1 MLPVLFACLW
11 LVAACES
18 QQDRAEKSRIHYKRG
33 LRYTRT
39 FNLEEAILELKYA
52 IHLDPSFE
60 KPYYQL
66 GVTYQN
72 IGTFESAIEYYRSFL
87 KFNPDHLD
95 AHIRLAQTYNLS
107 GRNEEAISE
116 AEYII
121 NRVPIGSEIAI
132 EMHNI
137 LGNIYLYKKKEFE
150 PAIYHFKKVMDK
162 RPEMVTP
169 YISFAKYYLKNKKI
183 DKTLEMIQKAL
194 SISPKNLAAHEIL
207 IELYREKED
216 WDNLVATYQN
226 IIKYYPKLIDMQIT
240 LSELYLELKRYP
252 EAMSEALAIYQKDPK
267 DIRTHYIL
275 GEIAFQQGKYSEALN
290 HFRLMMGS
298 NYKSDRTS
306 SRLGKI
312 YKRMGRFKEA
322 MEFYEKLIF
331 TRPDIFEAQYYLTL
345 LAFKTKNYFRAE
357 KGAMVLK
364 GRLYEFHEAYF
375 YLGKAR
381 FYLGM
386 IEDAINSLEKY
397 QQFDYEAMKKTTKYA
412 FYKMA
417 YPNMLSPEEF
427 RKKNQAH
434 NQVESRYLLGLAYLM
449 TDQNEKA
456 VEELEKLVF
465 TEPNLPFGFIL
476 AAIAH
481 HRLGHYEEALK
492 HCRLTEILVQ
502 VDKPLVNFVKA
513 NIYASQWDL
522 EKAKLLLSRANG
534 SLYSYNFSKVDIT
547 NYTSV
552 TEPNSLADL
561 SLAFMMMRNNWKK
574 KTQQLCE
581 RVLHTN
587 PKNSVANFILD
598 NSYILFNEYYSQK
611 SEIADQSDRIT
622 IPEVYE

>member
-1 MLPVLFACLW
+1 MLPVLLACLW
-11 LVAACES
+11 LVSACES
-18 QQDRAEKSRIHYKRG
+18 QHDRAEKARIHYKRG

-39 FNLEEAILELKYA
+39 LDLEEAILELKYA

-60 KPYYQL
+60 KPYFQL
-66 GVTYQN
+66 GVTYQKV
-72 IGTFESAIEYYRSFL
+72 GTFERAIEYYRSFL

-95 AHIRLAQTYNLS
+95 THIRLTQSYGHS
-107 GRNEEAISE
+107 GRIEEAISE

-137 LGNIYLYKKKEFE
+137 LGTIYLYKKKDFE
-150 PAIYHFKKVMDK
+150 PAVYHFKKVMDK

-169 YISFAKYYLKNKKI
+169 YISFAKYYLKINKIGKAQG
-183 DKTLEMIQKAL
+183 MILKVLA
-194 SISPKNLAAHEIL
+194 ISPKNLAAHKIL
-207 IELYREKED
+207 LTLYRGKKD
-216 WDNLVATYQN
+216 WDNLIATYKN
-226 IIKYYPKLIDMQIT
+226 IIKYYPKLINLQIE

-252 EAMSEALAIYQKDPK
+252 EAMSEALLIYQKDPK
-267 DIRTHYIL
+267 ETKTHFLL
-275 GEIAFQQGKYSEALN
+275 GEVAFQQEKYSEALN
-290 HFRLMMGS
+290 HFRLMVSS
-298 NYKSDRTS
+298 NYKSELIS
-306 SRLGKI
+306 SRMGTL
-312 YKRMGRFKEA
+312 YKRMGRYKEA
-322 MEFYEKLIF
+322 MEFYEKLLF

-345 LAFKTKNYFRAE
+345 LAFKTKKYFKAE
-357 KGAMVLK
+357 KGAIVLK
-364 GRLYEFHEAYF
+364 GRLYEFPEAYF

-386 IEDAINSLEKY
+386 IKDAINSLEKY
-397 QQFDYEAMKKTTKYA
+397 QQLDYEAMKKTTKYA

-456 VEELEKLVF
+456 VEALEDLVF

-502 VDKPLVNFVKA
+502 VDKPLVNFVQA
-513 NIYASQWDL
+513 NIYASKWDL
-522 EKAKLLLSRANG
+522 EKAKMLLGRANG
-534 SLYSYNFSKVDIT
+534 SLYTYNFSNVDIT

-561 SLAFMMMRNNWKK
+561 SMAFMMMRNNWKE
-574 KTQQLCE
+574 KTKLLCE
-581 RVLHTN
+581 KVLQTN
-587 PKNSVANFILD
+587 PKNSVANFIID
-598 NSYILFNEYYSQK
+598 NSYILFNEHYSEK
-611 SEIADQSDRIT
+611 SEIADHVDRIT
-622 IPEVYE
+622 IPEVFE